1 MRNKDELPV
10 SDYYKYFVSIKYEVF
25 NKYGFRA
32 SGGER
37 SEYNLLE
44 QLADAT
50 QYDILLLD
58 EPESSFDNL
67 FLKSDVNK
75 LIKDISQIVPVVVAT
90 HNNTIGASV
99 KPDYI
104 LYTRKVVS
112 ETGEVTYQIFSGFP
126 DRKSVV

>member
-1 MRNKDELPV
+1 MPV

-67 FLKSDVNK
+67 FLKSDII
-75 LIKDISQIVPVVVAT
+75 LLT
-90 HNNTIGASV
+90 ENT
-99 KPDYI
+99 
-104 LYTRKVVS
+104 
-112 ETGEVTYQIFSGFP
+112 
-126 DRKSVV
+126 KSPWIRLQKMIC